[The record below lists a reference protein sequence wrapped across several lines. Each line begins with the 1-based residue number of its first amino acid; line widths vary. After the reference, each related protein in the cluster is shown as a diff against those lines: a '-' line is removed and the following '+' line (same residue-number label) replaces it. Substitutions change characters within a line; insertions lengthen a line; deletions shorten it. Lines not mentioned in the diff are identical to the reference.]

1 MVNNIN
7 TPYNF
12 HNQWIVFGESVIG
25 DSHKKIGLP
34 NQDAIRFE
42 KNESSETPLPLI
54 LAIADGHG
62 SAKHFRSHIGAKIA
76 VDIAIDELKNFSC
89 STNNKNI
96 SFIKSEC
103 EVRLTRNL
111 VGRWLNEV
119 VKHYEDNLFSEE
131 DLKTVEN
138 NCGSQS
144 LSAIENNKKMVYGST
159 LLAVLVTDNYII
171 YLQLGDGD
179 ILVVNNIGEVKK
191 PIPRSEEF
199 IANETSSLCSDNAW
213 SEFKVAI
220 ESIEKEK
227 PAMIFV
233 STDGLSNSYSS
244 DEIFSQLGCESFKKI
259 CANCLEDVNKN
270 IDEYRLSLPDALL
283 ETTVKGSGDDI
294 TLGIICKKES
304 FIKIDKK
311 NKSSLESNNNLS
323 KTNSTTSSNE
333 AENILSDRG
342 DNYES
347 RT

>member
-1 MVNNIN
+1 MVDNIKKN
-7 TPYNF
+7 YKF
-12 HNQWIVFGESVIG
+12 LNQWIVFGESVTG
-25 DSHKKIGLP
+25 DSHKKNGLP

-42 KNESSETPLPLI
+42 TNESSETSLPLI

-111 VGRWLNEV
+111 VGRWLKEV
-119 VKHYEDNLFSEE
+119 IKHYEDNFLSED
-131 DLKTVEN
+131 DLKMAEKNGV
-138 NCGSQS
+138 SQS
-144 LSAIENNKKMVYGST
+144 LSNIENNKKMIYGST
-159 LLAVLVTDNYII
+159 LLSVLVTDNYIV

-179 ILVVNNIGEVKK
+179 ILVVNNNGEVKK
-191 PIPRSEEF
+191 PISRSEDF

-213 SEFKVAI
+213 AEFKVAV

-244 DEIFSQLGCESFKKI
+244 DESIKNTHHNLTGISDSGASNSVSKI
-259 CANCLEDVNKN
+259 NLNKF
-270 IDEYRLSLPDALL
+270 
-283 ETTVKGSGDDI
+283 
-294 TLGIICKKES
+294 
-304 FIKIDKK
+304 FI
-311 NKSSLESNNNLS
+311 NLS
-323 KTNSTTSSNE
+323 
-333 AENILSDRG
+333 I
-342 DNYES
+342 
-347 RT
+347 